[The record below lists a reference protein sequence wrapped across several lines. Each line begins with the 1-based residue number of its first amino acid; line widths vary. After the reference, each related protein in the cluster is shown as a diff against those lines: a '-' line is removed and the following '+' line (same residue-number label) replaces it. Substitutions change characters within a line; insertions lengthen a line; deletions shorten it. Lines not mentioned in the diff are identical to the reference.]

1 TTGSASPGR
10 SGRVC
15 SPGSGRA
22 WQDCTSKPAGSFCT
36 GRSSPGKAPRRGVH
50 YSLYWVFVHGETGRA
65 ISNDPLYRKLF
76 RRLCW
81 PFAVDENQAR
91 LSTRSQFSEAD
102 VFGTCGAFPERR
114 WVRRL
119 TTTSTTTAAG
129 SAGMTELIASA
140 RPVASHIIVTAP
152 PAIIDASAP
161 VAVTRFQNSAAS
173 TAGVMAAPYIV
184 YAYICSASTDSKN

>member
-1 TTGSASPGR
+1 YMLCEIKRFHHSTRYDQRVLAAAVYRVDVGFFLQAEDGIRDRNVTGVQTCALPI
-10 SGRVC
+10 
-15 SPGSGRA
+15 
-22 WQDCTSKPAGSFCT
+22 
-36 GRSSPGKAPRRGVH
+36 
-50 YSLYWVFVHGETGRA
+50 LHGETGRA